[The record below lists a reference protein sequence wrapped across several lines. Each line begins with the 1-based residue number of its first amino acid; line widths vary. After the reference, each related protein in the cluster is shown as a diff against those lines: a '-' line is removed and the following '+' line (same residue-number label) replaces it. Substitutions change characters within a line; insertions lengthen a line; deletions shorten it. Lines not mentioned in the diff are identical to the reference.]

1 MTAPATLTYRFDPRG
16 RDVQAIA
23 RALVVS
29 AAVNGPRQMTL
40 TLDAGQQMV
49 LGRTLEDAARI
60 LSQAEAVEVE
70 AQATRAVRDEAVT
83 ARGEALAML
92 ERARAETRKG
102 MILSGLCL
110 AGVVVLLAFGV
121 FA

>member
-40 TLDAGQQMV
+40 TLDAQQQMV

-60 LSQAEAVEVE
+60 LGALEAVEAE
-70 AQATRAVRDEAVT
+70 AQATKAVRDEAVT
-83 ARGEALAML
+83 ARGEALSML
-92 ERARAETRKG
+92 DRARAESRKALT
-102 MILSGLCL
+102 LSALSL
-110 AGVVVLLAFGV
+110 AWCALSLVAWWS
-121 FA
+121 A